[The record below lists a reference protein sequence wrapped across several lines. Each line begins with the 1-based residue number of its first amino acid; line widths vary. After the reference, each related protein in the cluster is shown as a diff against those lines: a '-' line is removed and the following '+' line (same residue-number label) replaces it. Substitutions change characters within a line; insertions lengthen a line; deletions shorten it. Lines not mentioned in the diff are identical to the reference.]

1 MLTRRAALFSLIAAG
16 ILASGCTT
24 DSASRQPAYSG
35 PTKTIRGYLRGSSY
49 AWLTASSVVYVTAY
63 DATGGNSSHMPK
75 IGGTS
80 FTLNRNGY
88 FPVAYEIEI
97 PASGS
102 VPRVAL
108 AVEIRRGGTILF
120 SNDRNFSQTTGRNLD
135 IPMREAPPRIRNF
148 RGRW

>member
-1 MLTRRAALFSLIAAG
+1 MRSRRAVLFSLLAAAT
-16 ILASGCTT
+16 LASGCTT
-24 DSASRQPAYSG
+24 DSASREPAYSG

-49 AWLTASSVVYVTAY
+49 AWLTASSVVYITAY

-102 VPRVAL
+102 APRVAL
-108 AVEIRRGGTILF
+108 SVEIRRGGTILF

-148 RGRW
+148 RGRL

>member
-1 MLTRRAALFSLIAAG
+1 
-16 ILASGCTT
+16 
-24 DSASRQPAYSG
+24 
-35 PTKTIRGYLRGSSY
+35 
-49 AWLTASSVVYVTAY
+49 
-63 DATGGNSSHMPK
+63 MPK

-80 FTLNRNGY
+80 FTLNRNGH

-108 AVEIRRGGTILF
+108 SVEIRRGGNILF

-135 IPMREAPPRIRNF
+135 IPMREAPPRIRSF
-148 RGRW
+148 RGRL